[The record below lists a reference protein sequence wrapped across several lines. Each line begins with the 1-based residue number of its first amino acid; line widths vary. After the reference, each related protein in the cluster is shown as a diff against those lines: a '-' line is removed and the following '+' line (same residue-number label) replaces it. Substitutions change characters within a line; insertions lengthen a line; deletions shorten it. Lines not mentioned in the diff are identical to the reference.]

1 MTSLRGC
8 GLGHADRVPQRQR
21 RDDRGRLEG
30 LPVRHVNAHAAV
42 AVELELRD
50 PVVEQHLAAE
60 LLDVGGHLLPHLA
73 GAVARVVELRDEA
86 RDLVAAVAEERG
98 PGGAEE
104 REVLDPLGGPV
115 GADLGGGH
123 APDLLRVGLEELV
136 EEEAAEAV
144 RDPLLVGLLLALR
157 LDGRP
162 QVGGERARQVDRAEL
177 LHHVRA
183 AQRVVEELRLAVAVA
198 PVDARHARALEELLL
213 HDLVPEVV
221 HLLHLGEEA
230 VPAEVEAVAV
240 ADRGLGD
247 AADLVLGLEDHD
259 REALLGEQVAG
270 GQARGAGAEDD
281 GRLLAQLGIGKLG
294 LSAVVAH
301 DAFS

>member
-1 MTSLRGC
+1 MT
-8 GLGHADRVPQRQR
+8 ADGSN
-21 RDDRGRLEG
+21 D

-50 PVVEQHLAAE
+50 PVVEQDLAAE

-73 GAVARVVELRDEA
+73 RAVARVVELRDEA

-240 ADRGLGD
+240 PDRGLGD

-259 REALLGEQVAG
+259 REALLREQVAG